1 MSIRTLS
8 IGLLLASSIAFADAP
23 LYKIENM
30 GVVPGYISWDYWV
43 TDINNNGD
51 IVGFTQTA
59 GSATYAIIY
68 TPENGFETL
77 PISSAGAINDS
88 RQIAGMN
95 GVVTDQGTLMDYTTG
110 EKVAIGTLLGPDS
123 SAQDI
128 NEAGTIVGNAAL
140 NTISRGWY
148 ERHAVSFKRGSLNDL
163 GTLGGD
169 QATAVAI
176 NNNDWIVGQSRVSL
190 TTFDQHAFVKK
201 KNGPLVDMGTLGGP
215 YSSASDINDANQIVG
230 QANTVVAN
238 QDHAYLYENNVMQD
252 LGTLGGEDSGA
263 AAINSAGVIVGSSQ
277 GADGYYAPFVWVDG
291 VMYDLRKRIVNLADW
306 SNLQGAIDIN
316 ESGVIIGRG
325 RYYGDDAPSGGYYR
339 IYRLTPITAVAVDVL
354 PGDENNVVYPTRVGK
369 LPVAVL
375 SSPEF
380 DATQVDPNSLRFG
393 LGETAPTN
401 APTIIADVDGQHGD
415 DTQVRFRV
423 DKSGIFCDDTEVNL
437 YGETFAGESIA
448 GTDQID
454 ASNCEAGGC
463 HVY

>member
-1 MSIRTLS
+1 MYIRTLI

-23 LYKIENM
+23 LYKIENV
-30 GVVPGYISWDYWV
+30 GVVPGYNVWDYWAS
-43 TDINNNGD
+43 DINNNGD
-51 IVGFTQTA
+51 IVGFTQTD
-59 GSATYAIIY
+59 GSTTYAIIY
-68 TPENGFETL
+68 TPENGVEIL
-77 PISSAGAINDS
+77 PMRSAVAINDS
-88 RQIAGMN
+88 REIAGMS
-95 GVVTDQGTLMDYTTG
+95 GVISDQGTLMDYTTG

-123 SAQDI
+123 SAHDI
-128 NEAGTIVGNAAL
+128 NAAGTIVGNAAL

-148 ERHAVSFKRGSLNDL
+148 ERHAISFKRGSLNDL

-190 TTFDQHAFVKK
+190 TNFDQHAFTKR
-201 KNGPLVDMGTLGGP
+201 KNGPLVDLGTLGGL
-215 YSSASDINDANQIVG
+215 YSAASDINDFNQVVG
-230 QANTVVAN
+230 QSETVVPN
-238 QDHAYLYENNVMQD
+238 QSHAYLYENDVMQD
-252 LGTLGGEDSGA
+252 LGTLGGSDSGA
-263 AAINSAGVIVGSSQ
+263 AAINSAGVIVGSAQ
-277 GADGYYAPFVWVDG
+277 RPDGYHYPFVWVDG
-291 VMYDLRKRIVNLADW
+291 VMYDLKKRIVNLNDW
-306 SNLQGAIDIN
+306 GFLQGAIDIN
-316 ESGVIIGRG
+316 DNGVIIGRG

-339 IYRLTPITAVAVDVL
+339 IFTLTPITAVAVDVL
-354 PGDENNVVYPTRVGK
+354 PGDENNVVYPTRAGK

-380 DATQVDPNSLRFG
+380 DATQVDPASLRFG
-393 LGETAPTN
+393 LGETAAAN
-401 APTIIADVDGQHGD
+401 EAAIIADVDGQNGD

-448 GTDQID
+448 GSDQID